1 MPQSHS
7 QSHARHLDRFNEAL
21 RSIDEQVQEVRE
33 RFESQRR
40 SFEKDI
46 RKRAERLEDQLR
58 SSLSK
63 RAGQLDEQLRES
75 TWYKRAERIAKDVE
89 GQVEQGRD
97 RIFEAFGIASSAEIE
112 RIHKKLNAISKK
124 LNELAKSQSGPS
136 RSKGTPQ
143 T

>member
-1 MPQSHS
+1 MPQSHT
-7 QSHARHLDRFNEAL
+7 RHLDRFNEAL

-58 SSLSK
+58 HSSLYK
-63 RAGQLDEQLRES
+63 RAGQLDGQIRES
-75 TWYKRAERIAKDVE
+75 AWYKRGERIAKDVE
-89 GQVEQGRD
+89 GQVEQGRE

-112 RIHKKLNAISKK
+112 RIHKKLNAISRK
-124 LNELAKSQSGPS
+124 LNELAKSQSGPR